1 MGRLRVRLRL
11 RVWVMVMVRAMVRVR
26 VGVRVRRDDDAE
38 RERLREHVEAIGAPD
53 GDGRHLLPV
62 GLDAA
67 CVGRER
73 LRPA

>member
-1 MGRLRVRLRL
+1 MGRLRLRLRL
-11 RVWVMVMVRAMVRVR
+11 WVMVMARARAM
-26 VGVRVRRDDDAE
+26 VRVRRDDDAE

-53 GDGRHLLPV
+53 GDGRHLLSV